1 MNIYLQL
8 GLGLLPGAAVAA
20 ILLFKR
26 KAFQVQKIIISLLL
40 VALSGGLLFRGLSAF
55 ASELKHK
62 PSLSQ
67 KKMTEFMNALIE
79 EKAYPEAEEVIE
91 QYSETYGYDDECR
104 LANAKM
110 ALLQGE
116 YDRAYPLYL
125 YLSENTKLIST
136 KSEELLLL
144 TEQMQDPLSDVLM
157 VDYLTAQGKDITEY
171 GYSKEQYN
179 EAKKALE
186 KKDGKIDK
194 KIEKTIKSSHS
205 VSKTTKGYAE
215 AVAKISANYANIGEE
230 ESKSTEKYKKIFSE
244 MEEKSGDYLAL
255 DSVNKA
261 RIKSYVLAGDFS
273 EITENLKE
281 DSSYH
286 EYMIAAE
293 LYMGKLVEEENF
305 SDALRSIDS
314 KDAEELAKRLKKIYE
329 NVQADMTVQE
339 RKALKARVE
348 SLDRQLDEPVLY
360 TIKESLTKAAE
371 EEAGT
376 DATKVNLELA
386 KIENHFGNEVSTDQY
401 LREAIYS
408 SQDNEDD
415 SYVAA
420 MSQIIGVIENDDEDE
435 SENIKNVSNYVDS
448 VLDHSLTVDVEEI
461 ISSKADTVMPKPED
475 TEDTEE
481 TDPLDTSDKKKKK
494 KESTETEEAQLNKK
508 FSQVAV
514 EYVSKAKTA
523 ISIGR
528 INTEKFEEITAVV
541 QIDSN
546 YNDIKDL
553 QDALKLYDC
562 GTEITNFSIKKLD
575 YTASNIILVCD
586 VSGSMQDSIEDLRQS
601 VLSFIQDK
609 NKNENLSIV
618 SFNDGIV
625 DTASFSASEDKL
637 IDLAESMEANGGTDM
652 FNAVVDSLSNY
663 GTKPTESNVLILMTD
678 GQDNYPKTAEEIHHE
693 IGKKAQQKGITI
705 YTMGLGNEVDTAYL
719 STIASSGNGKFVYV
733 YDSSSLSSFYNML
746 HAQVYSQ
753 YEVKYK
759 AEDTL
764 TMSGRTLELVLPA
777 ENSRD
782 VKTYSLDGAAD
793 SENAL
798 ETLQNV
804 RIDGIYPRFIYKG
817 MQDTTVR
824 LKGEGFQE
832 KDKVSVKLN
841 GNIDY
846 TLSTKYIDKESYEMT
861 VPAGIAVGSYNV
873 EITYNGKKK
882 VIQNGF
888 SVIAQGDEKKTVF
901 GPYVFTS
908 AEKIENAENDYT
920 LRGAVTLNGW
930 LHFKGDL
937 RLQGDL
943 ENDGSIAV
951 SDFSGSYIEYDSSTA
966 EGIAKYFADKGIAI
980 SVPRLEQFKLYN
992 DPKNLYD
999 YENYQVDDISTGLLE
1014 VVNLTM
1020 FDQTKIRLY
1029 PESIGMYWSGGNTIL
1044 PYQNQI
1050 IEPAVNL
1057 DMFHF
1062 SAEGDAIFT
1071 DKKIG
1076 ILIDISYE
1084 ENKEEYSHKLN
1095 ILNSPVNF
1103 NGNIKIHIDTI
1114 KNEYTLGGMI
1124 RLAFFAKQS
1133 GLGAEISWKGNLVPN
1148 YVQLGLEL
1156 SVPVTLPTAIPIE
1169 VNDFA
1174 FKVSDIDKAA
1184 ETGKWASL
1192 KFTGIASLSSLK
1204 VKEYV
1209 PALAKFVGDLSFLEM
1224 PETEASLRVAPFT
1237 MEAKAKLNFLSEIQL
1252 MDAEIHLGIFDYTNS
1267 LLALD
1272 DVEVGGL
1279 SAKLKAGFTWETAD
1293 KRISIDTSGTGE
1305 LDAHTRFVGIYFLGT
1320 TKYDISWWMI
1330 NLETK
1335 REGEMALGLY
1345 RTHDGKLQFIFTT
1358 RNQDSD
1364 GKIRGQFYY
1373 IDQNGRCGKR
1383 NGALT

>member
-8 GLGLLPGAAVAA
+8 GLGLLPGAVVATV
-20 ILLFKR
+20 LLVKR
-26 KAFQVQKIIISLLL
+26 KAFQVQKIMISLLL
-40 VALSGGLLFRGLSAF
+40 LVLSGGLLFRGLSAF

-62 PSLSQ
+62 PVLSQ
-67 KKMTEFMNALIE
+67 KKMTEFMNALID

-91 QYSETYGYDDECR
+91 QYSEAYGYDDECR
-104 LANAKM
+104 LATARM

-125 YLSENTKLIST
+125 YLSENTKLISK
-136 KSEELLLL
+136 KSEELLLAS
-144 TEQMQDPLSDVLM
+144 EQMQDPLSDVIM
-157 VDYLTAQGKDITEY
+157 VDYLTSQGKDITEY
-171 GYSKEQYN
+171 GYSKEQY
-179 EAKKALE
+179 ETAKKALE
-186 KKDGKIDK
+186 KKDGKI
-194 KIEKTIKSSHS
+194 EKNVEKAIQSSYS
-205 VSKTTKGYAE
+205 VSKTAKEYAE
-215 AVAKISANYANIGEE
+215 AVSEVSADYANIGEE
-230 ESKSTEKYKKIFSE
+230 ETKSTAKYKKLFSE
-244 MEEKSGDYLAL
+244 MEEKNKDYFSI

-261 RIKSYVLAGDFS
+261 RIKSYVIDGDFS
-273 EITENLKE
+273 ELTENLKA

-286 EYMIAAE
+286 ESMIAAE
-293 LYMGKLVEEENF
+293 LYMGNLVGEKDF
-305 SDALRSIDS
+305 SDAFQSIDS
-314 KDAEELAKRLKKIYE
+314 RDAKQLTKQVNKIYRNIHE
-329 NVQADMTVQE
+329 DMTVQE

-348 SLDRQLDEPVLY
+348 ALDRQLEEPVLY
-360 TIKESLTKAAE
+360 TIKENLTKAAE

-386 KIENHFGNEVSTDQY
+386 KIENYFGNEVSTDQY

-435 SENIKNVSNYVDS
+435 SENIKNVSNYVDT

-461 ISSKADTVMPKPED
+461 ISSKADAVMPEQENTED
-475 TEDTEE
+475 ADTSADSKKQKKAKEKSSDTEE
-481 TDPLDTSDKKKKK
+481 
-494 KESTETEEAQLNKK
+494 EEKNKK

-523 ISIGR
+523 ISIGQ

-546 YNDIKDL
+546 YSDVKDL
-553 QDALKLYDC
+553 RAALKLYDC
-562 GTEITNFSIKKLD
+562 GTEITDFSIKKLD

-586 VSGSMQDSIEDLRQS
+586 VSGSMQNSIEDLRQS
-601 VLSFIQDK
+601 VLRFIQDK

-618 SFNDGIV
+618 TFNDGIV
-625 DTASFSASEDKL
+625 DAASFGASDDKL
-637 IDLAESMEANGGTDM
+637 MDLAESMEANGGTDM
-652 FNAVVDSLSNY
+652 FHAVVDSLSNY
-663 GTKPTESNVLILMTD
+663 GTKSTESNVLILMTD
-678 GQDNYPKTAEEIHHE
+678 GQDNYPKTAEEIQKE
-693 IGKKAQQKGITI
+693 IGKKAQQQGITI
-705 YTMGLGNEVDTAYL
+705 YTMGLGDEVDTAYL

-733 YDSSSLSSFYNML
+733 YDSSSLSSFYDML

-764 TMSGRTLELVLPA
+764 TMSGRTLELTLPA

-798 ETLQNV
+798 GAMQDV
-804 RIDGIYPRFIYKG
+804 RIDGVFPRFVYKG
-817 MQDTTVR
+817 LQDTTVR

-832 KDKVSVKLN
+832 KDKISVKLN

-846 TLSTKYIDKESYEMT
+846 TLTTKYIDKETYEMT

-873 EITYNGKKK
+873 EVSFNGKKK
-882 VIQNGF
+882 VIQKGF
-888 SVIAQGDEKKTVF
+888 SVIADGDQKKTVF

-920 LRGAVTLNGW
+920 LSGAVTLNGW
-930 LHFKGDL
+930 LHFKGDIH
-937 RLQGDL
+937 LQGDL
-943 ENDGSIAV
+943 ENDGSISV
-951 SDFSGSYIEYDSSTA
+951 SDYDGSYIEYDSSTA
-966 EGIAKYFADKGIAI
+966 EGIAKFFADKGIAI
-980 SVPRLEQFKLYN
+980 SVPRLDQFKLYN

-999 YENYQVDDISTGLLE
+999 YENYQVDDISTGLME

-1029 PESIGMYWSGGNTIL
+1029 PESIGMYWSGGNTFL
-1044 PYQNQI
+1044 PYQDQI
-1050 IEPAVNL
+1050 IGHAVNL

-1071 DKKIG
+1071 DKKMG
-1076 ILIDISYE
+1076 IFIDVSYE
-1084 ENKEEYSHKLN
+1084 DNKEEYSHKLN
-1095 ILNSPVNF
+1095 FLNSPVYF
-1103 NGNIKIHIDTI
+1103 NGNIKIHVDTL
-1114 KNEYTLGGMI
+1114 KSEYTLGGMV
-1124 RLAFFAKQS
+1124 RLAFFEKQS
-1133 GLGAEISWKGNLVPN
+1133 GLSAEISWKGNLVPN
-1148 YVQLGLEL
+1148 SVQLGLEL
-1156 SVPVTLPTAIPIE
+1156 SVPVKLPTPIPVE

-1184 ETGKWASL
+1184 ETGKWAGL
-1192 KFTGIASLSSLK
+1192 KFTGIASFSSLK
-1204 VKEYV
+1204 VKDYAPPLE
-1209 PALAKFVGDLSFLEM
+1209 KFLGDLSFLEM
-1224 PETEASLRVAPFT
+1224 PETEASLRAAPFT
-1237 MEAKAKLNFLSEIQL
+1237 MEAKAKLMLLSEIQL
-1252 MDAEIHLGIFDYTNS
+1252 AEAEVHVGTFDYSNS

-1272 DVEVGGL
+1272 DVEIEGFSSKV
-1279 SAKLKAGFTWETAD
+1279 KLGIAWETAD
-1293 KRISIDTSGTGE
+1293 KRISLEASGTGE
-1305 LDAHTRFVGIYFLGT
+1305 VDAHSRFVGLYLVGT

-1330 NLETK
+1330 NLEHK
-1335 REGEMALGLY
+1335 KEGEMAFGLY
-1345 RTHDGKLQFIFTT
+1345 RNHDGKLQLIFTT

-1364 GKIRGQFYY
+1364 GKVRGEFYY
-1373 IDQNGRCGKR
+1373 IDENGRIGNR
-1383 NGALT
+1383 NGTLT